1 MNNKDSGSRY
11 VIEIPTQNTWQW
23 PSDDTKA
30 LLTNNDVEGM
40 QNMVPDALY
49 ITLAKKQR
57 CGKECKRYIIEK
69 RQKIHPEK

>member
-1 MNNKDSGSRY
+1 M
-11 VIEIPTQNTWQW
+11 IEIPTQNTWQW

-57 CGKECKRYIIEK
+57 CGKECKRFIIEK
-69 RQKIHPEK
+69 RQKIHPEI